1 MVCNAIY
8 LFYDKLQ
15 REIKAPILN
24 LKEELRR
31 LLIGKKIKSINV
43 LGTPNIIK
51 KVLYKFEG
59 INSIDLNEKEMK
71 KLAKAIFNFN
81 RGVDR
86 AKQAQIV
93 KGIANRYL
101 NKGAETI
108 ILGCSEVAVML
119 KDEDMPKIN
128 TVDVLVDITINKF
141 LLPYVK
147 RRRV

>member
-71 KLAKAIFNFN
+71 KLAKAIFNFT
-81 RGVDR
+81 
-86 AKQAQIV
+86 KELI
-93 KGIANRYL
+93 KPS
-101 NKGAETI
+101 K
-108 ILGCSEVAVML
+108 L
-119 KDEDMPKIN
+119 K
-128 TVDVLVDITINKF
+128 L
-141 LLPYVK
+141 
-147 RRRV
+147 